1 MNVTLGSLRT
11 RDLLALEDLDLLPE
25 EVNLEKHIS
34 SDEDS
39 TPSENIPGRSQHDGS
54 ALLPFSSDD
63 GLLRTSRRGTSG
75 GISWFE
81 DMIEGSQLGHHSK
94 KRKGHGQSLDG
105 RTSIAWEV
113 SEYYG
118 RDEVDEGT
126 KPGAKRK
133 AGEIEADDTAMKD

>member
-25 EVNLEKHIS
+25 DVQIAKPIQSEREIESTETVPARPRTDGNSAIATTS
-34 SDEDS
+34 ED
-39 TPSENIPGRSQHDGS
+39 RV
-54 ALLPFSSDD
+54 
-63 GLLRTSRRGTSG
+63 LRTSRRGTSG

-94 KRKGHGQSLDG
+94 KRKGHGTSLDG
-105 RTSIAWEV
+105 NTTIAWEV

-118 RDEVDEGT
+118 GEEADVRSS
-126 KPGAKRK
+126 GAKRK
-133 AGEIEADDTAMKD
+133 AIEIETDDTTMRE